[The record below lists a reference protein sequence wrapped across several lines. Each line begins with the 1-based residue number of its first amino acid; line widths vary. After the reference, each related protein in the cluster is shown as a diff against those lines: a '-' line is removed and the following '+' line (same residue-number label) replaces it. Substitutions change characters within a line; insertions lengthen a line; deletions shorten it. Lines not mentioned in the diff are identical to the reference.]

1 MSLKYPNN
9 QTMAP
14 DQKKFEQVIKLV
26 NNGAVSWPDDTRMV
40 LNENKTDLKMAKS
53 IFIGAVPTEA

>member
-1 MSLKYPNN
+1 
-9 QTMAP
+9 MAP